1 MGTYIIIFGVFVLL
15 ILVLAFRTY
24 PIEEIRDYRGK
35 IVCVIYQKRI
45 NQFLV
50 VDKVINRRINFSTFR
65 DAEAYINRRLN
76 RWEMHPE
83 LSGETVEY

>member
-35 IVCVIYQKRI
+35 IVCVIYQKESISFWLLTKSLIEELIFQR
-45 NQFLV
+45 LEML
-50 VDKVINRRINFSTFR
+50 RRTLIV
-65 DAEAYINRRLN
+65 
-76 RWEMHPE
+76 
-83 LSGETVEY
+83 G